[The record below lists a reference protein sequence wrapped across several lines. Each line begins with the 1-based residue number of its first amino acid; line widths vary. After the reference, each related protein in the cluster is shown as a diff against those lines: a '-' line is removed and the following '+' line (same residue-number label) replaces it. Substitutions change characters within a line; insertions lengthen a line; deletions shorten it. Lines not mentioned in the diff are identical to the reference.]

1 MPLTDLLADD
11 ARRADIVD
19 DAILEVEAEVDS
31 LGGLKGK
38 AIQAGYSGLKKLRPD
53 MVSSNLHKLL
63 PRMAPAMDPHVEA
76 GQASGDLPAHFVAN
90 ADTIAEDLLAV
101 TDARAAE
108 ANNKAAVGVYNK
120 LRKGA
125 KDQVVGAMPRI
136 GQFVQRHTAA
146 PRS

>member
-1 MPLTDLLADD
+1 MSLSDQLSDD
-11 ARRADIVD
+11 TRRAEIVA
-19 DAILEVEAEVDS
+19 DAISEVEAEVDGLS
-31 LGGLKGK
+31 GLKGK
-38 AIQAGYSGLKKLRPD
+38 AIQAGYGGLNKIRPD

-63 PRMAPAMDPHVEA
+63 PRMAPAIDPHYEA
-76 GQASGDLPAHFVAN
+76 GKAAGDVPAHFVAN

-108 ANNKAAVGVYNK
+108 ANNKAAVSVYNK

-136 GQFVQRHTAA
+136 GAFVEKQGAV
-146 PRS
+146 PRP